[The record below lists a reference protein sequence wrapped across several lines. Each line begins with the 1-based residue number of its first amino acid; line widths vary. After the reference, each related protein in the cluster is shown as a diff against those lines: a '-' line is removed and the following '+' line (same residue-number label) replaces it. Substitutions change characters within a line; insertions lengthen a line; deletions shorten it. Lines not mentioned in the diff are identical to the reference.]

1 MLTLTSRKVHHEMI
15 ANAESL
21 EALLHASFGRGF
33 KYLSVPIN
41 DPSYNDSVQQGEKI
55 CVAASKC
62 FIVSVHSDLKFNAN
76 SSGLDLLCPV
86 RVQARTGEATLPSV
100 GH

>member
-1 MLTLTSRKVHHEMI
+1 MI

-41 DPSYNDSVQQGEKI
+41 DPKYNDSVQQGEKI
-55 CVAASKC
+55 CIAASKS
-62 FIVSVHSDLKFNAN
+62 FIVSMLVLVDFAADIL
-76 SSGLDLLCPV
+76 GLDFLCTV
-86 RVQARTGEATLPSV
+86 RVQACARKAELSPLCN
-100 GH
+100 

>member
-1 MLTLTSRKVHHEMI
+1 MI

-55 CVAASKC
+55 CIAASKC
-62 FIVSVHSDLKFNAN
+62 FIVSSLELVMFKADYE
-76 SSGLDLLCPV
+76 GLDLL
-86 RVQARTGEATLPSV
+86 RTV
-100 GH
+100 

>member
-1 MLTLTSRKVHHEMI
+1 MI

-33 KYLSVPIN
+33 KHLSVPIN
-41 DPSYNDSVQQGEKI
+41 NPNYSDSVQQGEKI

-62 FIVSVHSDLKFNAN
+62 FIVSLLKLEMFVADYE
-76 SSGLDLLCPV
+76 GLDLLCTI
-86 RVQARTGEATLPSV
+86 RV
-100 GH
+100 

>member
-21 EALLHASFGRGF
+21 EALLHSSFGRGF

-62 FIVSVHSDLKFNAN
+62 FIVGVHSELSFNAN
-76 SSGLDLLCPV
+76 SSGLDLLC
-86 RVQARTGEATLPSV
+86 SI
-100 GH
+100 

>member
-1 MLTLTSRKVHHEMI
+1 MLTPDSRKVHHEMI

-21 EALLHASFGRGF
+21 EALLHNAFGRGF
-33 KYLSVPIN
+33 KYLSVPIS

-62 FIVSVHSDLKFNAN
+62 FIVSFIASMQIDTDLL
-76 SSGLDLLCPV
+76 GLDLLC
-86 RVQARTGEATLPSV
+86 TI
-100 GH
+100 